1 VHYHLHAIGFAP
13 PSERHP
19 AAITTEEY
27 WYCVGSAEYCDAV
40 RQSQLD
46 WLDRDLAAVDRTVT
60 PWVIAYGHKQGWM
73 DGIGPGNWS
82 KIEAIMQKHGV
93 DMYFTGHI
101 HSECA
106 AQSPRPICEAGSA
119 QTLLAS
125 PWPPSLTAIAQLCCC
140 ADQHSLT
147 AIHRILAASLLL
159 CRRLR
164 SHLP

>member
-1 VHYHLHAIGFAP
+1 L
-13 PSERHP
+13 
-19 AAITTEEY
+19 
-27 WYCVGSAEYCDAV
+27 YCVGSAEYCDAV

-106 AQSPRPICEAGSA
+106 GQRTRPNV
-119 QTLLAS
+119 
-125 PWPPSLTAIAQLCCC
+125 
-140 ADQHSLT
+140 
-147 AIHRILAASLLL
+147 
-159 CRRLR
+159 RLR
-164 SHLP
+164 FARVSLQSIVGASTCTEIGMVLVC